1 MGQEDTW
8 ATEFA
13 PQVEVTCMH
22 GWHLLLWEMKAPAT
36 SPSADLFRNALT
48 QPQHP
53 QPSSSNPPA
62 PFVHDT
68 PPPAPIFWCSL
79 QLGVPHWSSALHQW
93 LLAQR
98 NRNKPMEEQRWFP
111 HENWDGWPG

>member
-13 PQVEVTCMH
+13 PQAEVTCMH

-53 QPSSSNPPA
+53 SHPPPSPQHLLFMTHLPQPPSS
-62 PFVHDT
+62 
-68 PPPAPIFWCSL
+68 
-79 QLGVPHWSSALHQW
+79 GALC
-93 LLAQR
+93 
-98 NRNKPMEEQRWFP
+98 N
-111 HENWDGWPG
+111 